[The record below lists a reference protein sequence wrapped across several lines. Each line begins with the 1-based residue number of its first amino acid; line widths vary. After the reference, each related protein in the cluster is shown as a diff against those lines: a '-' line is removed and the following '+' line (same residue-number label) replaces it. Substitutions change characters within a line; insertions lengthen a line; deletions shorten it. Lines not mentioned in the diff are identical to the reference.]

1 MSRPSAEDRELLDLL
16 DALREQTITHDRQQR
31 LHGLIAGDVKALR
44 LYNEYMFLASALRWS
59 HAVSTNSP
67 QPHATKTP
75 IVSLLGTLARGI
87 PGGTFTVGVLIVLV
101 VVAAFWG
108 LALQLFNPR
117 DQSLAVV
124 ATIRD
129 SVDVRWSSKMTSP
142 IDHSAIEK
150 GQRLD
155 LTSGQIELQLTN
167 GVQLVVDGP
176 AQWTVYDP
184 NQVSLQLGKLVA
196 KVPSSATGF
205 TIKTAHANIVD
216 LGTEFSVLVDSNGA
230 AEVLVLDG
238 KVAIRPNEQDRQ
250 TKSFDEQLLT
260 AGMARKIEAT
270 PSGIAVTVQATHH
283 RNSHKPRASAQ
294 FQPIAIRTVLA
305 SCEEEQHPAID
316 LLNGKGLTGNRHSAV
331 TGMWRTPTGRWKR
344 EFLLFDLGRRYRL
357 ESAKIWNYNDPKV
370 RSAGVA
376 QGDFYT
382 SITGQGDPLSQP
394 DAWTLLIPDRW
405 LRMADGADSYQS
417 PDVVSFG
424 GAVGRFVAIV
434 IKDHFAR
441 DPRSAN
447 APPDYVGLSEVQFF
461 SSPKIGNIIDL
472 ESATA
477 SSSDRNAPLRVPAN
491 VVNDSGIVAVGSN
504 LATDGA
510 FLHDNIA
517 SHMWLVGDAY
527 ADGGALGQS
536 ITIDLGALYHLNG
549 MRIWNFNQRDGGS
562 DSGISIYDL
571 HTSSDSQNW
580 MLRQH
585 NQLLQRAPGDG
596 LLGYKGVYT
605 AVQWPNVRYV
615 RITIVDTYRDRP
627 TDDIAG
633 LAEVM
638 FTGAAVSNEID
649 DGD

>member
-1 MSRPSAEDRELLDLL
+1 MSLPSADDRELLDLL
-16 DALREQTITHDRQQR
+16 DALREQTITHDRQLR
-31 LHGLIAGDVKALR
+31 LHSLMAGDVKALR

-59 HAVSTNSP
+59 HAVSTNSL

-75 IVSLLGTLARGI
+75 SVSLLGTLARGI

-117 DQSLAVV
+117 DRSPAVV

-129 SVDVRWSSKMTSP
+129 SVDVRWSSKIASP
-142 IDHSAIEK
+142 IDQPAVEK

-155 LTSGQIELQLTN
+155 ITSGQITLQLTN
-167 GVQLVVDGP
+167 GVQLVVEGP
-176 AQWTVYDP
+176 AQWIVDEP

-196 KVPSSATGF
+196 KVPGIATGF

-250 TKSFDEQLLT
+250 TKSFDEQVLT
-260 AGMARKIEAT
+260 AGMARKVEVT
-270 PSGIAVTVQATHH
+270 PGGIVVNVQTPQDLNL
-283 RNSHKPRASAQ
+283 RKPRASAQ
-294 FQPIAIRTVLA
+294 FQPIAVRTVRA
-305 SCEEEQHPAID
+305 SCEEEQHQAIN

-331 TGMWRTPTGRWKR
+331 GGMWRTPTGRWKG

-357 ESAKIWNYNDPKV
+357 ESAKIWNYNDSKV

-376 QGDFYT
+376 QGDFYA
-382 SITGQGDPLSQP
+382 SITGKGDPLSQP
-394 DAWTLLIPDRW
+394 DHWMLVVPDRW
-405 LRMADGADSYQS
+405 LHMADGADSYQT

-434 IKDHFAR
+434 IKDRFAR
-441 DPRSAN
+441 DARSAN
-447 APPDYVGLSEVQFF
+447 EPPDYVGLSEVQFF
-461 SSPKIGNIIDL
+461 SRPKIGNIIDV

-477 SSSDRNAPLRVPAN
+477 SSSDPDAPLRVPVN

-510 FLHDNIA
+510 FLHDNTA
-517 SHMWLVGDAY
+517 SHMWLVGANRN
-527 ADGGALGQS
+527 GGALGQS
-536 ITIDLGALYHLNG
+536 ISIDLGATYNLDG
-549 MRIWNFNQRDGGS
+549 MRIWNYNESRGGT
-562 DSGISIYDL
+562 DSGISSYNL
-571 HTSSDSQNW
+571 ETSSDGRSW
-580 MLRQH
+580 TVRQKDH
-585 NQLLQRAPGDG
+585 ALPRAPSTGLDG
-596 LLGYKGVYT
+596 YQGLHT
-605 AVQWPNVRYV
+605 AVNWTQVRYI
-615 RITIVDTYRDRP
+615 RITVVDTYRGI
-627 TDDIAG
+627 DDKAG

-638 FTGAAVSNEID
+638 FSGVVTHD
-649 DGD
+649 K